1 MFNYKTFNN
10 FLVFL
15 LISILFSTI
24 VKLTKVHTKSISYKI
39 NLTDIPDNKI
49 ITNQSVD
56 SIKLTVSSFGLD
68 FIKYYLS
75 NQVINISSK
84 DILDNSQ
91 SYVITQS
98 NSYSQIDN
106 FITPKFELIS
116 INFDSLFFDYDRL
129 GTKNVPVVLNSII
142 NFSQGFDYF
151 ENFTLIPDSISV
163 IGPEL
168 ALKSIN
174 TIKTKELILDN
185 LKSSF
190 NEDLELDIQNTT
202 NLKYS
207 TKSIKLLIDV
217 EKSTESML
225 DIPISIIN
233 IPNDIKLNY
242 YPKMIKVSF
251 TVSLDNYQ
259 NYSSKDFKIICDFN
273 QISQN
278 GKLTPEV
285 MKQPNLIKNLR
296 LINKIGD
303 LNLKQLLEWYPF
315 LRGN

>member
-1 MFNYKTFNN
+1 MTNHKLNMFNYKTFNN

-24 VKLTKVHTKSISYKI
+24 VKLTKVQTKSISYKI

-296 LINKIGD
+296 LINKDIQYVF
-303 LNLKQLLEWYPF
+303 LK
-315 LRGN
+315 

>member
-1 MFNYKTFNN
+1 MTNDKLNIFNYKTLNN
-10 FLVFL
+10 FLIFL

-39 NLTDIPDNKI
+39 NLTDIPDDKI

-56 SIKLTVSSFGLD
+56 SIKITVSSFGFD
-68 FIKYYLS
+68 FVKYYLS
-75 NQVINISSK
+75 DQAINISSK
-84 DILDNSQ
+84 DIFDNSK

-116 INFDSLFFDYDRL
+116 INIDSLFFNYDRL
-129 GTKNVPVVLNSII
+129 KTKYVPVVLNSSI

-151 ENFTLIPDSISV
+151 ENFTIIPDSISV

-168 ALKSIN
+168 VLESIN
-174 TIKTKELILDN
+174 TITTKKLILDN
-185 LKSSF
+185 LKSSI
-190 NEDLELDIQNTT
+190 NENLLLDIQYT

-207 TKSIKLLIDV
+207 NKSVKLFIDV
-217 EKSTESML
+217 EKSTESIL
-225 DIPISIIN
+225 DIPVSIIN
-233 IPNDIKLNY
+233 VPKDIKLNY
-242 YPKMIKVSF
+242 YPKMIKISF

-259 NYSSKDFKIICDFN
+259 KYSSKDFKIICDFN
-273 QISQN
+273 QISLD

-285 MKQPNLIKNLR
+285 INQPNLIKNLR
-296 LINKIGD
+296 LINNEIQYVF
-303 LNLKQLLEWYPF
+303 LK
-315 LRGN
+315 

>member
-1 MFNYKTFNN
+1 MTNDKLNIFNYKTFNN
-10 FLVFL
+10 FFIFL

-39 NLTDIPDNKI
+39 NLVDIPDNKI
-49 ITNQSVD
+49 ISNQSVD

-129 GTKNVPVVLNSII
+129 RTKNVPVVLNSSI

-168 ALKSIN
+168 VLESIN
-174 TIKTKELILDN
+174 AVTTKELILDN
-185 LKSSF
+185 LKSSI
-190 NEDLELDIQNTT
+190 NQNLLLDIQNT

-207 TKSIKLLIDV
+207 NKFVKLLIDV
-217 EKSTESML
+217 EKSTESIL
-225 DIPISIIN
+225 DIPVSIIN
-233 IPNDIKLNY
+233 IPKDIKLNY
-242 YPKMIKVSF
+242 YPKMIKISF

-273 QISQN
+273 QISLD
-278 GKLTPEV
+278 GKLTPKV
-285 MKQPNLIKNLR
+285 INQPNLIKNLR
-296 LINKIGD
+296 LINNEIQYVF
-303 LNLKQLLEWYPF
+303 LK
-315 LRGN
+315 

>member
-1 MFNYKTFNN
+1 MTNDKLNIFNYKTFNN
-10 FLVFL
+10 FLIFL

-24 VKLTKVHTKSISYKI
+24 VKLTKVHTQSISYKI
-39 NLTDIPDNKI
+39 NLVDIPDNKI
-49 ITNQSVD
+49 ITKQSAD

-75 NQVINISSK
+75 NQAINISSN

-98 NSYSQIDN
+98 NSFSQIDN
-106 FITPKFELIS
+106 FITPKFELVS

-129 GTKNVPVVLNSII
+129 RTKKVPVILNSSI

-163 IGPEL
+163 IGSEL
-168 ALKSIN
+168 VLESIN
-174 TIKTKELILDN
+174 AVTTKELILDN
-185 LKSSF
+185 LKSSV
-190 NEDLELDIQNTT
+190 NENLLLDIQNT

-207 TKSIKLLIDV
+207 NKSVKLFIDV
-217 EKSTESML
+217 EKSTESIL
-225 DIPISIIN
+225 DIPVSIIN
-233 IPNDIKLNY
+233 IPKDIELNY
-242 YPKMIKVSF
+242 YPKMIKISF

-273 QISQN
+273 QISLN

-285 MKQPNLIKNLR
+285 INQPNLIKNLR
-296 LINKIGD
+296 LINNEIQYVF
-303 LNLKQLLEWYPF
+303 LK
-315 LRGN
+315 

>member
-1 MFNYKTFNN
+1 MTNDKLNIFNYKTLNN
-10 FLVFL
+10 FLIFL

-39 NLTDIPDNKI
+39 NLTDIPDDKI

-56 SIKLTVSSFGLD
+56 SIKITVSSFGFD
-68 FIKYYLS
+68 FVKYYLS
-75 NQVINISSK
+75 DQAINISSK
-84 DILDNSQ
+84 DIFDNSK

-116 INFDSLFFDYDRL
+116 INIDSLFFNYDRL
-129 GTKNVPVVLNSII
+129 KTKNVPVVLNSSI

-151 ENFTLIPDSISV
+151 ENFTIIPDSISV

-168 ALKSIN
+168 VLESIN
-174 TIKTKELILDN
+174 TITTKKLILDN
-185 LKSSF
+185 LKSSI
-190 NEDLELDIQNTT
+190 NENLLLDIQYT

-207 TKSIKLLIDV
+207 NKSVKLFIDV
-217 EKSTESML
+217 EKSTESIL
-225 DIPISIIN
+225 DIPVSIIN
-233 IPNDIKLNY
+233 IPKDIELNY
-242 YPKMIKVSF
+242 YPKMIKISF

-259 NYSSKDFKIICDFN
+259 SYSSKDFKIICDFN
-273 QISQN
+273 QISLN

-285 MKQPNLIKNLR
+285 INQPNLIKNLR
-296 LINKIGD
+296 LINNEIQYVF
-303 LNLKQLLEWYPF
+303 LK
-315 LRGN
+315 

>member
-1 MFNYKTFNN
+1 MTNDKLNIFNYKTFNN
-10 FLVFL
+10 FFIFL

-39 NLTDIPDNKI
+39 NLVDIPDNKI
-49 ITNQSVD
+49 ISNQSVD

-129 GTKNVPVVLNSII
+129 RTKNVPVVLNSSI

-151 ENFTLIPDSISV
+151 ENFILIPDSISL

-168 ALKSIN
+168 VLESIN
-174 TIKTKELILDN
+174 AVTTKELILDN
-185 LKSSF
+185 LKSSI
-190 NEDLELDIQNTT
+190 NQNLLLDIQNT

-207 TKSIKLLIDV
+207 TKSVKLLIDV
-217 EKSTESML
+217 EKSTESIL
-225 DIPISIIN
+225 DIPVSIIN
-233 IPNDIKLNY
+233 IPKDIKLNY
-242 YPKMIKVSF
+242 YPKMIKISF

-273 QISQN
+273 QISLD
-278 GKLTPEV
+278 GKLTPKV
-285 MKQPNLIKNLR
+285 INQPNLIKNLR
-296 LINKIGD
+296 LINNEIQYVF
-303 LNLKQLLEWYPF
+303 LK
-315 LRGN
+315 

>member
-1 MFNYKTFNN
+1 MTNDKLNIFNYKTFNN
-10 FLVFL
+10 FLIFL

-24 VKLTKVHTKSISYKI
+24 VKLTKVYTQSISYKI
-39 NLTDIPDNKI
+39 NLVDIPDNKI
-49 ITNQSVD
+49 ITKQSAD

-75 NQVINISSK
+75 NQVINISSN

-98 NSYSQIDN
+98 NSFSQIDN
-106 FITPKFELIS
+106 FITPKFELVS

-129 GTKNVPVVLNSII
+129 RTKKVPVILNSSI

-163 IGPEL
+163 IGSEL
-168 ALKSIN
+168 VLESIN
-174 TIKTKELILDN
+174 AVTTKELILDN
-185 LKSSF
+185 LKSSV
-190 NEDLELDIQNTT
+190 NENLLLDIRNT

-207 TKSIKLLIDV
+207 NKSVKLFIDV
-217 EKSTESML
+217 EKSTESIL
-225 DIPISIIN
+225 DIPVSIIN
-233 IPNDIKLNY
+233 IPKDIELNY
-242 YPKMIKVSF
+242 YPKMIKISF

-259 NYSSKDFKIICDFN
+259 SYSSKDFKIICDFN
-273 QISQN
+273 QISLN

-285 MKQPNLIKNLR
+285 INQPNLIKNLR
-296 LINKIGD
+296 LINNEIQYVF
-303 LNLKQLLEWYPF
+303 LK
-315 LRGN
+315 

>member
-1 MFNYKTFNN
+1 MTNDKLNMFKYKTLNK
-10 FLVFL
+10 FLFFL
-15 LISILFSTI
+15 FISVLFSTI

-39 NLTDIPDNKI
+39 NLVDIPDNKI
-49 ITNQSVD
+49 ISNQSVD

-129 GTKNVPVVLNSII
+129 RTKNVPVVLNSSI

-151 ENFTLIPDSISV
+151 ENFTLTPDSISV

-168 ALKSIN
+168 VLESIN
-174 TIKTKELILDN
+174 AVTTKELILDN
-185 LKSSF
+185 LKSSI
-190 NEDLELDIQNTT
+190 NQNLLLDIQNT

-207 TKSIKLLIDV
+207 NKFVKLLIDV
-217 EKSTESML
+217 EKSTESIL
-225 DIPISIIN
+225 DIPVSITN
-233 IPNDIKLNY
+233 IPKDIKLNY
-242 YPKMIKVSF
+242 YPKMIKISF

-273 QISQN
+273 QISLD
-278 GKLTPEV
+278 GKLTPKV
-285 MKQPNLIKNLR
+285 INQPNLIKNLR
-296 LINKIGD
+296 LINNEIQYVF
-303 LNLKQLLEWYPF
+303 LK
-315 LRGN
+315 

>member
-1 MFNYKTFNN
+1 MTNDKLNIFNYKTFNN
-10 FLVFL
+10 FFIFL

-39 NLTDIPDNKI
+39 NLVDIPDDKI
-49 ITNQSVD
+49 ISNQSVD

-129 GTKNVPVVLNSII
+129 RTKNVPVVLNSSI

-168 ALKSIN
+168 VLESIN
-174 TIKTKELILDN
+174 AVTTKELILDN
-185 LKSSF
+185 LKSSI
-190 NEDLELDIQNTT
+190 NQNLLLDIQNT

-207 TKSIKLLIDV
+207 NKFVKLLIDV
-217 EKSTESML
+217 EKSTESIL
-225 DIPISIIN
+225 DIPVSIIN
-233 IPNDIKLNY
+233 IPKDIKLNY
-242 YPKMIKVSF
+242 YPKMIKISF

-273 QISQN
+273 QISLD
-278 GKLTPEV
+278 GKLTPKV
-285 MKQPNLIKNLR
+285 INQPNLIKNLR
-296 LINKIGD
+296 LINNEIQYVF
-303 LNLKQLLEWYPF
+303 LK
-315 LRGN
+315 

>member
-1 MFNYKTFNN
+1 MTNDKLNIFNYKTFNN
-10 FLVFL
+10 FFIFL

-39 NLTDIPDNKI
+39 NLVDIPDDKI
-49 ITNQSVD
+49 ISNQSVD

-129 GTKNVPVVLNSII
+129 RTKNVPVVLNSSI

-168 ALKSIN
+168 VLESIN
-174 TIKTKELILDN
+174 AVTTKELILDN
-185 LKSSF
+185 LKSSI
-190 NEDLELDIQNTT
+190 NQNLLLDIQNT

-207 TKSIKLLIDV
+207 NKSVKLLIDV
-217 EKSTESML
+217 EKSTESIL

-233 IPNDIKLNY
+233 IPKDIKLNY
-242 YPKMIKVSF
+242 YPKMIKISF

-273 QISQN
+273 QISLD
-278 GKLTPEV
+278 GKLTPKV
-285 MKQPNLIKNLR
+285 INQPNLIKNLR
-296 LINKIGD
+296 LINNEIQYVF
-303 LNLKQLLEWYPF
+303 LK
-315 LRGN
+315 

>member
-1 MFNYKTFNN
+1 MTNDKLNIFNYKTLNN
-10 FLVFL
+10 FLIFL

-39 NLTDIPDNKI
+39 NLTDIPDDKI

-56 SIKLTVSSFGLD
+56 SIKITVSSFGFD
-68 FIKYYLS
+68 FVKYYLS
-75 NQVINISSK
+75 DQAINISSK
-84 DILDNSQ
+84 DIFDNSK

-116 INFDSLFFDYDRL
+116 INIDSLFFNYDRL
-129 GTKNVPVVLNSII
+129 KTKNVPVVLNSSI

-151 ENFTLIPDSISV
+151 ENFTIIPDSISV

-168 ALKSIN
+168 VLESIN
-174 TIKTKELILDN
+174 TITTKKLILDN
-185 LKSSF
+185 LKSSI
-190 NEDLELDIQNTT
+190 NENLLLDIQYT

-207 TKSIKLLIDV
+207 NKSVMLFIDV
-217 EKSTESML
+217 EKSTESIL
-225 DIPISIIN
+225 DIPVSIIN
-233 IPNDIKLNY
+233 IPKDIELNY
-242 YPKMIKVSF
+242 YPKMIKISF

-273 QISQN
+273 QISLN

-285 MKQPNLIKNLR
+285 INQPNLIKNLR
-296 LINKIGD
+296 LINNEIQYVF
-303 LNLKQLLEWYPF
+303 LK
-315 LRGN
+315 

>member
-1 MFNYKTFNN
+1 MTNDKLNKFNYKTFNN
-10 FLVFL
+10 FFIFL

-39 NLTDIPDNKI
+39 NLVDIPDDKI
-49 ITNQSVD
+49 ISNQSVD

-129 GTKNVPVVLNSII
+129 RTKNVPVVLNSSI

-168 ALKSIN
+168 VLESIN
-174 TIKTKELILDN
+174 AVTTKELILDN
-185 LKSSF
+185 LKSSI
-190 NEDLELDIQNTT
+190 NQILLLDIQNT

-207 TKSIKLLIDV
+207 NKFVKLLINV
-217 EKSTESML
+217 EKSTESIL
-225 DIPISIIN
+225 DIPVSIIN
-233 IPNDIKLNY
+233 IPKDIKLNY
-242 YPKMIKVSF
+242 YPKMIKISF

-273 QISQN
+273 QISLD
-278 GKLTPEV
+278 GKLTPKV
-285 MKQPNLIKNLR
+285 INQPNLIKNLR
-296 LINKIGD
+296 LINNEIQYVF
-303 LNLKQLLEWYPF
+303 LK
-315 LRGN
+315 

>member
-1 MFNYKTFNN
+1 MTNDKLNIFNYKTFNN
-10 FLVFL
+10 FFIFL

-39 NLTDIPDNKI
+39 NLVDIPDNKI
-49 ITNQSVD
+49 ISNQSVD

-116 INFDSLFFDYDRL
+116 INFDSLFFDYDKLR
-129 GTKNVPVVLNSII
+129 TKNVPVVLNSSI

-168 ALKSIN
+168 VLESIN
-174 TIKTKELILDN
+174 AVTTKELILDN
-185 LKSSF
+185 LKSSI
-190 NEDLELDIQNTT
+190 NQNLLLDIQNT

-207 TKSIKLLIDV
+207 NKSVKLLIDV
-217 EKSTESML
+217 EKSTESIL

-233 IPNDIKLNY
+233 IPKDIKLNY
-242 YPKMIKVSF
+242 YPKMIKISF

-273 QISQN
+273 QISLD
-278 GKLTPEV
+278 GKLTPKV
-285 MKQPNLIKNLR
+285 INQPNLIKNLR
-296 LINKIGD
+296 LINNEIQYVF
-303 LNLKQLLEWYPF
+303 LK
-315 LRGN
+315 

>member
-1 MFNYKTFNN
+1 MTNDKLNIFNYKTFNN
-10 FLVFL
+10 FLIFL

-39 NLTDIPDNKI
+39 NLTDIPDDKI

-56 SIKLTVSSFGLD
+56 SIKITVSSFGFD
-68 FIKYYLS
+68 FVKYYLS
-75 NQVINISSK
+75 DQAINVSSK
-84 DILDNSQ
+84 DIFDNSK

-116 INFDSLFFDYDRL
+116 INIDSLFFNYDRL
-129 GTKNVPVVLNSII
+129 KTKNVPVVLNSSI

-151 ENFTLIPDSISV
+151 ENFTIIPDSISV

-168 ALKSIN
+168 VLESIN
-174 TIKTKELILDN
+174 TITTKKLILDN
-185 LKSSF
+185 LKSSI
-190 NEDLELDIQNTT
+190 NENLLLDIQYT

-207 TKSIKLLIDV
+207 NKSVMLFIDV
-217 EKSTESML
+217 EKSTESIL
-225 DIPISIIN
+225 DIPVSIIN
-233 IPNDIKLNY
+233 VPKDIKLNY
-242 YPKMIKVSF
+242 YPKMIKISF

-259 NYSSKDFKIICDFN
+259 KYSSKDFKIICDFN
-273 QISQN
+273 QISLD

-285 MKQPNLIKNLR
+285 INQPNLIKNLR
-296 LINKIGD
+296 LINNEIQYVF
-303 LNLKQLLEWYPF
+303 LK
-315 LRGN
+315 

>member
-1 MFNYKTFNN
+1 MTNDKLNIFNYKTFNN
-10 FLVFL
+10 FLIFL

-24 VKLTKVHTKSISYKI
+24 VKLTKVHTQSISYKI
-39 NLTDIPDNKI
+39 NLVDIPDNKI
-49 ITNQSVD
+49 ITKQSAD

-75 NQVINISSK
+75 NQVINISSN

-98 NSYSQIDN
+98 NSFSQIDN
-106 FITPKFELIS
+106 FITPKFELVS

-129 GTKNVPVVLNSII
+129 RTKKVPVILNSSI

-163 IGPEL
+163 IGSEL
-168 ALKSIN
+168 VLESIN
-174 TIKTKELILDN
+174 AVTTKELILDN
-185 LKSSF
+185 LKSSV
-190 NEDLELDIQNTT
+190 NENLLLDIRNT

-207 TKSIKLLIDV
+207 NKSVKLFIDV
-217 EKSTESML
+217 EKSTESVL
-225 DIPISIIN
+225 DIPVSIIN
-233 IPNDIKLNY
+233 IPKDIELNY
-242 YPKMIKVSF
+242 YPKMIKISF

-259 NYSSKDFKIICDFN
+259 SYSSKDFKIICDFN
-273 QISQN
+273 QISLN

-285 MKQPNLIKNLR
+285 INQPNLIKNLR
-296 LINKIGD
+296 LINNEIQYVF
-303 LNLKQLLEWYPF
+303 LK
-315 LRGN
+315 

>member
-1 MFNYKTFNN
+1 MTNDKLNIFNYKTLNN
-10 FLVFL
+10 FLIFL

-39 NLTDIPDNKI
+39 NLIDIPDDKI

-56 SIKLTVSSFGLD
+56 SIKLTVSSFGFD

-75 NQVINISSK
+75 NQVINISSN

-106 FITPKFELIS
+106 FITPKFELVS

-129 GTKNVPVVLNSII
+129 RTKNIPVVLNSSI

-151 ENFTLIPDSISV
+151 ENFNLTPDSIEV
-163 IGPEL
+163 IGSEL
-168 ALKSIN
+168 VLESIN
-174 TIKTKELILDN
+174 AIKTKELVLDN
-185 LKSSF
+185 LKSSVSL
-190 NEDLELDIQNTT
+190 DLELDISNNA

-207 TKSIKLLIDV
+207 NKSVNVFIDV
-217 EKSTESML
+217 EKSTESIL
-225 DIPISIIN
+225 DIPVSIIN
-233 IPNDIKLNY
+233 IPSEVNINY
-242 YPKMIKVSF
+242 YPKIIKISF

-259 NYSSKDFKIICDFN
+259 DYSSKDFKIICDFN
-273 QISQN
+273 QISKN
-278 GKLTPEV
+278 GELNAIV
-285 MKQPNLIKNLR
+285 INQPNLIKNLR
-296 LINKIGD
+296 LINNEIQYVF
-303 LNLKQLLEWYPF
+303 LK
-315 LRGN
+315 

>member
-1 MFNYKTFNN
+1 MTNDKLNIFNYKTFNN
-10 FLVFL
+10 FFIFL

-39 NLTDIPDNKI
+39 NLVDIPDNKI
-49 ITNQSVD
+49 ISNQSVD

-129 GTKNVPVVLNSII
+129 RTKNVPVVLNSSI

-151 ENFTLIPDSISV
+151 ENFTLTPDSISV

-168 ALKSIN
+168 VLESIN
-174 TIKTKELILDN
+174 AVTTKELILDN
-185 LKSSF
+185 LKSSI
-190 NEDLELDIQNTT
+190 NQNLLLDIQNT

-207 TKSIKLLIDV
+207 TKSVKLLIDV
-217 EKSTESML
+217 EKSTESIL
-225 DIPISIIN
+225 DIPVSIIN
-233 IPNDIKLNY
+233 IPKDIKLNY
-242 YPKMIKVSF
+242 YPKMIKISF

-273 QISQN
+273 QISLD
-278 GKLTPEV
+278 GKLTPKV
-285 MKQPNLIKNLR
+285 INQPNLIKNLR
-296 LINKIGD
+296 LINNEIQYVF
-303 LNLKQLLEWYPF
+303 LK
-315 LRGN
+315 

>member
-1 MFNYKTFNN
+1 MTNDKLNIFNYKTLNN
-10 FLVFL
+10 FLIFL

-39 NLTDIPDNKI
+39 NLTDIPDDKI

-56 SIKLTVSSFGLD
+56 SIKITVSSFGFD
-68 FIKYYLS
+68 FVKYYLS
-75 NQVINISSK
+75 DQAINISSK
-84 DILDNSQ
+84 DIFDNSK

-116 INFDSLFFDYDRL
+116 INIDSLFFNYDRL
-129 GTKNVPVVLNSII
+129 KTKNVPVVLNSSI

-151 ENFTLIPDSISV
+151 ENFTIIPDSISV

-168 ALKSIN
+168 VLESIN
-174 TIKTKELILDN
+174 TITTKKLILDN
-185 LKSSF
+185 LKSSI
-190 NEDLELDIQNTT
+190 NENLLLDIQYT

-207 TKSIKLLIDV
+207 NKSVMLFIDV
-217 EKSTESML
+217 EKSTESIL
-225 DIPISIIN
+225 DIPVSIIN
-233 IPNDIKLNY
+233 VPKDIKLNF
-242 YPKMIKVSF
+242 YPKMIKISF

-259 NYSSKDFKIICDFN
+259 KYSSKDFKIICDFN
-273 QISQN
+273 QISLD

-285 MKQPNLIKNLR
+285 INQPNLIKNLR
-296 LINKIGD
+296 LINNEIQYVF
-303 LNLKQLLEWYPF
+303 LK
-315 LRGN
+315 

>member
-1 MFNYKTFNN
+1 MTNDKLNIFNYKTFNN
-10 FLVFL
+10 FLIFL

-24 VKLTKVHTKSISYKI
+24 VKLTKVHTQSISYKI
-39 NLTDIPDNKI
+39 NLVDIPDNKI
-49 ITNQSVD
+49 ITKQSAD

-75 NQVINISSK
+75 NQVINISSN

-98 NSYSQIDN
+98 NSFSQIDN
-106 FITPKFELIS
+106 FITPKFELVS

-129 GTKNVPVVLNSII
+129 RTKKVPVILNSSI

-163 IGPEL
+163 IGSEL
-168 ALKSIN
+168 VLESIN
-174 TIKTKELILDN
+174 AVTTKELILDN
-185 LKSSF
+185 LKSSV
-190 NEDLELDIQNTT
+190 NENLLLDIRNT

-207 TKSIKLLIDV
+207 NKSVKLFIDV
-217 EKSTESML
+217 EKSTESIL
-225 DIPISIIN
+225 DIPVSIIN
-233 IPNDIKLNY
+233 VPKDIKLNY
-242 YPKMIKVSF
+242 YPKMIKISF

-259 NYSSKDFKIICDFN
+259 KYSSKDFKIICDFN
-273 QISQN
+273 QISLD

-285 MKQPNLIKNLR
+285 INQPNLIKNLR
-296 LINKIGD
+296 LINNEIQYVF
-303 LNLKQLLEWYPF
+303 LK
-315 LRGN
+315 

>member
-1 MFNYKTFNN
+1 MTNDKLNIFNYKRFNN
-10 FLVFL
+10 FFIFL

-39 NLTDIPDNKI
+39 NLVDIPDDKI
-49 ITNQSVD
+49 ISNQSVD

-129 GTKNVPVVLNSII
+129 RTKNVPVVLNSSI

-151 ENFTLIPDSISV
+151 ENFTLTPDSISV

-168 ALKSIN
+168 VLESIN
-174 TIKTKELILDN
+174 AVTTKELILDN
-185 LKSSF
+185 LKSSI
-190 NEDLELDIQNTT
+190 NQNLLLDIQNT

-207 TKSIKLLIDV
+207 NKFVKLLIDV
-217 EKSTESML
+217 EKSTESIL
-225 DIPISIIN
+225 DIPVSIIN
-233 IPNDIKLNY
+233 IPKDIKLNY
-242 YPKMIKVSF
+242 YPKMIKISF

-273 QISQN
+273 QISLD
-278 GKLTPEV
+278 GKLTPKV
-285 MKQPNLIKNLR
+285 INQPNLIKNLR
-296 LINKIGD
+296 LINNKIQYVF
-303 LNLKQLLEWYPF
+303 LK
-315 LRGN
+315 

>member
-1 MFNYKTFNN
+1 MTNDKLNIFNYKTLNN
-10 FLVFL
+10 FLIFL

-39 NLTDIPDNKI
+39 NLTDIPDDKI

-56 SIKLTVSSFGLD
+56 SIKITVSSFGFD
-68 FIKYYLS
+68 FVKYYLS
-75 NQVINISSK
+75 DQAINISSK
-84 DILDNSQ
+84 DIFDNSK

-116 INFDSLFFDYDRL
+116 INIDSLFFNYDRL
-129 GTKNVPVVLNSII
+129 KTKNVPVVLNSSI

-151 ENFTLIPDSISV
+151 ENFTIIPDSISV

-168 ALKSIN
+168 VLESIN
-174 TIKTKELILDN
+174 TITTKKLILDN
-185 LKSSF
+185 LKSSI
-190 NEDLELDIQNTT
+190 NENLLLDIQNT

-207 TKSIKLLIDV
+207 NKSVKLFIDV
-217 EKSTESML
+217 EKSTESIL
-225 DIPISIIN
+225 DIPVSIIN
-233 IPNDIKLNY
+233 IPKDIKLNY
-242 YPKMIKVSF
+242 YPKMIKISF

-259 NYSSKDFKIICDFN
+259 KYSSKDFKIICDFN
-273 QISQN
+273 QISLD

-285 MKQPNLIKNLR
+285 INQPNLIKNLR
-296 LINKIGD
+296 LINNEIQYVF
-303 LNLKQLLEWYPF
+303 LK
-315 LRGN
+315 

>member
-1 MFNYKTFNN
+1 MTNDKLNIFNYKTLNN
-10 FLVFL
+10 FLIFL

-39 NLTDIPDNKI
+39 NLTDIPDDKI

-56 SIKLTVSSFGLD
+56 SIKITVSSFGFD
-68 FIKYYLS
+68 FVKYYLS
-75 NQVINISSK
+75 DQAINISSK
-84 DILDNSQ
+84 DIFDNSK

-116 INFDSLFFDYDRL
+116 INIDSLFFNYDRL
-129 GTKNVPVVLNSII
+129 KTKNVPVVLNSSI

-151 ENFTLIPDSISV
+151 ENFTIIPDSISV

-168 ALKSIN
+168 VLESIN
-174 TIKTKELILDN
+174 TITTKKLILDN
-185 LKSSF
+185 LKSSI
-190 NEDLELDIQNTT
+190 NENLLLDIQYT

-207 TKSIKLLIDV
+207 NKSVKLFIDV
-217 EKSTESML
+217 EKSTESIL
-225 DIPISIIN
+225 DIPVSIIN
-233 IPNDIKLNY
+233 VPKDIKLNY
-242 YPKMIKVSF
+242 YPKMIKISF

-259 NYSSKDFKIICDFN
+259 KYSSKDFKIICDFN
-273 QISQN
+273 QISLD

-285 MKQPNLIKNLR
+285 INQPNLIKNLR
-296 LINKIGD
+296 LINKDIQYVF
-303 LNLKQLLEWYPF
+303 LK
-315 LRGN
+315 